1 MNILPITD
9 SMSEVTAGLLL
20 FIQSHLGLFNSIEP
34 PHIEFM
40 PVAEIV
46 EIACNQPCG
55 DIKGWTPALGNT
67 VYLSN
72 ELSINRDMF
81 DRSIVLHELVHYVQY
96 KYQLTNMATDCLT
109 WKAREAQAYQLQFLW
124 LQEHKVSF
132 NSLSLN
138 IAMQNFHRV
147 QCPPTDDS
155 SVEL

>member
-1 MNILPITD
+1 MNVTPITD

-40 PVAEIV
+40 PVAEIA
-46 EIACNQPCG
+46 EIACDRPCG
-55 DIKGWTPALGNT
+55 HIKGWTPALGST

-96 KYQLTNMATDCLT
+96 KYQLTKMATDCLT

-124 LQEHKVSF
+124 LQEHKVST

-147 QCPPTDDS
+147 QCPPADDR

>member
-1 MNILPITD
+1 MSE
-9 SMSEVTAGLLL
+9 SMSEIIAGLLL
-20 FIQSHLGLFNSIEP
+20 FIQSQVGLFNTIEP
-34 PHIEFM
+34 PHIEFLQ
-40 PVAEIV
+40 AV
-46 EIACNQPCG
+46 EIAELACEQQCG
-55 DIKGWTPALGNT
+55 DIKGWTPPGST
-67 VYLSN
+67 VYLN
-72 ELSINRDMF
+72 QNLGITQNMF
-81 DRSIVLHELVHYVQY
+81 DRSIILHELVHYVQY

-147 QCPPTDDS
+147 QCPPADDS